1 MKTRLLAF
9 ATILCLLAL
18 AILATIYLAWLCYP
32 LEISWQKLDQ
42 VVYMKPNQIM
52 ANVNILMNYLTNP
65 FSRQLNMPDFPS
77 SKSGLKHFA
86 DVKHLFHLAQLLFIV
101 LLYPAY
107 RFIKEQLKKK
117 SLWFYQRD
125 FVVAALFP
133 LSIGFLGFFFGFD
146 RFFTLFHQLL
156 FPGDSSWLFNPYT
169 DSVIYILP
177 ETFFMHCFL
186 LFLVLYELLMLT
198 MIWLAKST
206 TPKERYTNETV

>member
-9 ATILCLLAL
+9 TTILCLLAL

-52 ANVNILMNYLTNP
+52 VNVNILMDYLTNP
-65 FSRQLNMPDFPS
+65 FSQQLNMPDFPS

-107 RFIKEQLKKK
+107 RFAKHKGYGSKEH
-117 SLWFYQRD
+117 F
-125 FVVAALFP
+125 AALRE
-133 LSIGFLGFFFGFD
+133 LGPCPMHRKTFRG
-146 RFFTLFHQLL
+146 
-156 FPGDSSWLFNPYT
+156 
-169 DSVIYILP
+169 VLP
-177 ETFFMHCFL
+177 ERQTARQGSL
-186 LFLVLYELLMLT
+186 L
-198 MIWLAKST
+198 
-206 TPKERYTNETV
+206 